1 MLWSLNYFFLL
12 VNPMVSSSLS
22 FLFLFS
28 HLGNAHTVCQTM
40 LCACWGMHPHVQMR
54 PLEYGDSACE
64 GEKRVVICTWQ
75 VEKLRTQW

>member
-1 MLWSLNYFFLL
+1 MRAGECTPML
-12 VNPMVSSSLS
+12 
-22 FLFLFS
+22 
-28 HLGNAHTVCQTM
+28 
-40 LCACWGMHPHVQMR
+40 QMR